1 MNLQS
6 SFSAWIFNPET
17 AVQALGCLAMMDFEG
32 KEEIERVI
40 RDNAGMNE
48 VKI

>member
-1 MNLQS
+1 
-6 SFSAWIFNPET
+6 
-17 AVQALGCLAMMDFEG
+17 MMDFEG